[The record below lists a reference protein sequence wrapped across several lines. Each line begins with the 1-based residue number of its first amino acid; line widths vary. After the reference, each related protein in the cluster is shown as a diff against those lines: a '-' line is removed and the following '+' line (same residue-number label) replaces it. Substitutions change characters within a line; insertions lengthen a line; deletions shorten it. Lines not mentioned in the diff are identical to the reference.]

1 MGGIESVP
9 TTGTTPSTPVSS
21 GLSPTYRQRPRTPRS
36 APASFSPTT
45 TSNTALLSEFLLNL
59 QKNRLPTDPDSP
71 VYTPLFHSFSTPT
84 TPTAKSHHHQPHH
97 HQISTIANYAIQA
110 PSDRHAAALTTALRA
125 AVHRIRD
132 NNPTPISNDSSY
144 SPQPPPLTLIGALRF
159 ATACISSLQF
169 ASSANPDI
177 ICLTLAAGEAESA
190 LHTADRID
198 LGRSLIAR
206 TIVAA
211 LDVLTAKPKPDPSVA
226 AAAIEL
232 VLTSLLDKPMD
243 NDIHSSMPI
252 AALVDRYP
260 RPAAA
265 VRALLRIVTDAVPIV
280 TLPELLLI
288 RTDPAFPVE
297 ATRGEGQTSANGVT
311 ASVNLFA
318 ASASALGAGMT
329 AGLNDAWSALSSK
342 MAIRA
347 FTAGAN
353 VESAEPEN
361 SSEIVRENHVPLRRE
376 NQQDESNNQQ
386 QEIQRSHGGRQSW
399 KEGGTSTHTSERTT
413 TNEPVNALQTWLTG
427 LQIPTMPLNMGMRE
441 DRASTP
447 VSSMSSDPNAKT
459 PIVGNNYSGQIA
471 EIALSLLCLLITPR
485 PDNPFREAMCLLQ
498 DTGGRA
504 TDSEM
509 ESETGVSFSRLYETL
524 GHWVAHPQ
532 GALLCYLLLI
542 GNKRL
547 RTFALARTDPDVLL
561 IPLLASLRRR
571 CTVGCPSSDAY
582 FPAAVLLVLTADK
595 GFCEAIDEIG
605 VPPAWLLYLEDRKR
619 LGNEFLSLSA
629 LVLLVCA
636 RVVQQSVV
644 ARRKVEDFFLGSIAL
659 GIMGNVAED
668 ATRMHP
674 LAAERL
680 LALVE
685 FLVRRRRKVSTII
698 ASEDMSKSEENMK
711 MVLKNLT
718 EMQGA
723 AMEVITAALRARSS
737 VGVNRHLVY
746 ALLHAEGT
754 VETAGAR
761 TAGPKCQAVGHVLR
775 RVVLFFGRAVDEVM
789 SKYRRGDK
797 ENGTSGGMGMGISV
811 ERVFAAIDGYAR
823 MLPRD
828 VFHGLPDVRF
838 RWEEGSENGMFTEMY
853 CWEMCRKDINEFRL
867 KILRAMKNN
876 RKDEDMKDSQQHN
889 IIDKAPIVQ

>member
-9 TTGTTPSTPVSS
+9 TAGTTPSTPVSS
-21 GLSPTYRQRPRTPRS
+21 GLSPTSHQTPRTPRS

-45 TSNTALLSEFLLNL
+45 ISNTTLLSEFLLNL
-59 QKNRLPTDPDSP
+59 QTNRLPTDPESP
-71 VYTPLFHSFSTPT
+71 FYTPLFHSFSTPT
-84 TPTAKSHHHQPHH
+84 TPATNSHHHQPHY
-97 HQISTIANYAIQA
+97 HQISTIAKRAIQS
-110 PSDRHAAALTTALRA
+110 PSDLHAAALTTALRA

-159 ATACISSLQF
+159 ATVCLSSLQF
-169 ASSANPDI
+169 ASSADPDI

-211 LDVLTAKPKPDPSVA
+211 LDVLTVKPKPDSSVA

-232 VLTSLLDKPMD
+232 ILTSILDKPTN
-243 NDIHSSMPI
+243 NDIHSSMPL

-265 VRALLRIVTDAVPIV
+265 VRALLRIVTDAVPVV

-297 ATRGEGQTSANGVT
+297 ATRGEGQTSANGVS

-342 MAIRA
+342 MTIRA
-347 FTAGAN
+347 FTADAN
-353 VESAEPEN
+353 VESAEPEFN
-361 SSEIVRENHVPLRRE
+361 SEIVRENHVSLRRG
-376 NQQDESNNQQ
+376 NQQEEGNHQ
-386 QEIQRSHGGRQSW
+386 QEIQRSREGHQSW
-399 KEGGTSTHTSERTT
+399 NERRTSDHTSERTHM
-413 TNEPVNALQTWLTG
+413 NDPVNTLQGWLTG
-427 LQIPTMPLNMGMRE
+427 LQIPTLPLNMGMRE
-441 DRASTP
+441 NRASTP
-447 VSSMSSDPNAKT
+447 ISTMSSDSNTKS
-459 PIVGNNYSGQIA
+459 PIIGNNDSIQIA

-485 PDNPFREAMCLLQ
+485 ADNPFREAMCLLQ

-504 TDSEM
+504 TDAEM

-532 GALLCYLLLI
+532 GSLLCYLLLT

-605 VPPAWLLYLEDRKR
+605 VPPAWLTYIEDRKR
-619 LGNEFLSLSA
+619 FGNEFLSLSA

-644 ARRKVEDFFLGSIAL
+644 ARRKLEDFFLGSIAL
-659 GIMGNVAED
+659 GVMGNVAED

-685 FLVRRRRKVSTII
+685 FLVRRRRKVSATIV
-698 ASEDMSKSEENMK
+698 SKDISKKEENAK

-718 EMQGA
+718 EMQGTT
-723 AMEVITAALRARSS
+723 MEVIIAALRARSS

-789 SKYRRGDK
+789 SKDKKGDK
-797 ENGTSGGMGMGISV
+797 ENSSSGGMGISV

-838 RWEEGSENGMFTEMY
+838 RWEEESGNGMFTEMY
-853 CWEMCRKDINEFRL
+853 CWELCREDINSLRL
-867 KILRAMKNN
+867 KLLRSMKY
-876 RKDEDMKDSQQHN
+876 RAEDLKDNQHHN
-889 IIDKAPIVQ
+889 IIEEAEIVQ